1 MEAGGTEPAL
11 IGPFWRANQP
21 LRRNGER
28 ISSDDTPGAR
38 LTVRGRVLSLDG
50 RPIGGARVET
60 WQALPL
66 SDTALDTKFL
76 DGSRQVEFRGKQFRL
91 KLLSILLH
99 EINHLVSP
107 RSL

>member
-1 MEAGGTEPAL
+1 MDIAY
-11 IGPFWRANQP
+11 Q
-21 LRRNGER
+21 
-28 ISSDDTPGAR
+28 
-38 LTVRGRVLSLDG
+38 
-50 RPIGGARVET
+50 RVET

-107 RSL
+107 REPENSVRKRSLTFYHDSLGHYVDDAIATLSLTIDRSFSRFG